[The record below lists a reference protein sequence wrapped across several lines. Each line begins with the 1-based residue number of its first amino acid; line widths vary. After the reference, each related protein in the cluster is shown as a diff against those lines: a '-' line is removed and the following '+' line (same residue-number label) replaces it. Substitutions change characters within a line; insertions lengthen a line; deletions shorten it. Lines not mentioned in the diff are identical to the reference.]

1 MTLTR
6 HSSKTTN
13 RPVENLSP
21 GPPTVSL
28 PTKPVVAMPGSEKV
42 ADSSQLQCHLC
53 KKSYLTVDSMSK
65 HLANFHKIKESAF
78 VQPKPDDTEVSA
90 FFPQFTSTENSVEN
104 QTPEEATNAD
114 NSSSVVAAE
123 NEGDNM
129 EVISLLSVTKNV
141 SKKLL
146 TDHKRAFELDT
157 FWKKFKYTIPPIPI
171 PADRPTAVD
180 ELLEMTD
187 KYAKEEGGFLGA
199 TAKTYSMKHKQASKT
214 LLNLF
219 PVVTQL
225 LRTCAEMHSAIV
237 LYDRKII
244 GLRGMIVN
252 QANELESLKSKTNEL
267 IQFVNDNYDNPPIH
281 DDIPNDDQPV
291 VEAGTA
297 DSQSPTP
304 DPPHVDHQAETN
316 IDLFTQLD
324 DLNTK
329 LEQQRLYTDSVALAI
344 STETNKGLKELYDTL
359 KLKINSVSSSL
370 SSAPSNDQIADIKAK
385 ENFSTQILTSHGA
398 KLAELEHQLKVLSH
412 QIQSQDQKQAQM
424 QSVQNKQELNV
435 MTVPSKIKIG
445 NFIAKSVDGNEPFA
459 CNICKVPFTN
469 TTDLQ
474 SHTTKHHRT
483 EAEYPF
489 KCPLCQFRSKTNEG
503 VMSHSLI
510 KHKEVRITVPSED
523 TDESKNVHLSVLVG
537 GLTIPKTMK
546 DPVTICNAEKAQILG
561 RLRPLYAEIT
571 ENHIKFYKRITD
583 DDQPNNTGYFV
594 QVGFHDQAMKD
605 FILEGTESVPCEV
618 YPFRTKSQIE
628 NSRNMV
634 QSYGSFLENT
644 PLPPEPDPSNVTQNA
659 LRGGRGGTV
668 SGAGGRGRPRV
679 LPFSHGRGGAAP
691 LNVSSAADS
700 TMETLPSNAMRPFTG
715 TNVGTQLPPRR
726 GAGFYRVR
734 NRPGGRRGG
743 RPRYT
748 H

>member
-6 HSSKTTN
+6 HSSKTTK

-28 PTKPVVAMPGSEKV
+28 PTKPVVAMPGSEKT
-42 ADSSQLQCHLC
+42 ADSLQCHLC
-53 KKSYLTVDSMSK
+53 KKPYLTVDSMTK
-65 HLANFHKIKESAF
+65 HLANFHKIKDVAITN
-78 VQPKPDDTEVSA
+78 PKPDETEESA

-104 QTPEEATNAD
+104 GTPEEATNAD

-123 NEGDNM
+123 NEGDNH

-146 TDHKRAFELDT
+146 TEHKRAFELDT
-157 FWKKFKYTIPPIPI
+157 FWKKFKYAIPPIPI

-187 KYAKEEGGFLGA
+187 KFAKEEGGFLGA
-199 TAKTYSMKHKQASKT
+199 TAKTYSMRPKQSSKT

-244 GLRGMIVN
+244 GLRGMIMN
-252 QANELESLKSKTNEL
+252 QANELEAMKSKTNEL
-267 IQFVNDNYDNPPIH
+267 IQFINDNYDNPPIR
-281 DDIPNDDQPV
+281 DDVPNDNQPA
-291 VEAGTA
+291 VEAENSSGA
-297 DSQSPTP
+297 STP
-304 DPPHVDHQAETN
+304 GPHVDHQAETN
-316 IDLFTQLD
+316 IDLFTQID
-324 DLNTK
+324 DLNTAI
-329 LEQQRLYTDSVALAI
+329 EQQKLYTDSVAFTI
-344 STETNKGLKELYDTL
+344 STETNEGLKNLYETL
-359 KLKINSVSSSL
+359 KLNIKSVSSSL
-370 SSAPSNDQIADIKAK
+370 SSAPSNDQLADLKAK
-385 ENFSTQILTSHGA
+385 ESFSTQILTSHGA

-412 QIQSQDQKQAQM
+412 QVQSQDQKQAQM

-445 NFIAKSVDGNEPFA
+445 NFIAKPVDGSEPFA
-459 CNICKVPFTN
+459 CNICKAPFTN
-469 TTDLQ
+469 TLDLQ
-474 SHTTKHHRT
+474 THTAKHHRT

-489 KCPLCQFRSKTNEG
+489 KCPLCQFRSKTNDG
-503 VMSHSLI
+503 VIAHSMH
-510 KHKEVRITVPSED
+510 KHKEVRVTVPSED

-537 GLTIPKTMK
+537 GLKIPKTMT
-546 DPVTICNAEKAQILG
+546 DPTTICNAEKAQILG

-594 QVGFHDQAMKD
+594 QVGFHDQAMKN

-618 YPFRTKSQIE
+618 YPFRTKAQIE

-634 QSYGSFLENT
+634 QSYDSFLET
-644 PLPPEPDPSNVTQNA
+644 TLLPPEPDPSNVTQNVP
-659 LRGGRGGTV
+659 RGGRGGTV
-668 SGAGGRGRPRV
+668 PAAGGRGRPRV
-679 LPFSHGRGGAAP
+679 QPFSHGRGGAAP
-691 LNVSSAADS
+691 LNVSNVADS
-700 TMETLPSNAMRPFTG
+700 TMGTLPLNVMRPFTG
-715 TNVGTQLPPRR
+715 TNVGTQPPLRR

-734 NRPGGRRGG
+734 NRPGGRQRG